1 MLREFVER
9 KVRRE
14 IVRRNFII
22 SALAFV
28 GIFALWYID
37 ALSGLAQPFRM
48 LVNNIHGGLTA
59 FAMQITGGT
68 VESFTLSQV
77 GTYRIEFRD
86 GADALTMSAGYLG
99 SAALGALMFFLVNR
113 APHLVRL
120 IAGVTGAFTI
130 GFLALFIR
138 PAETGDLISMIIC
151 LGLGA
156 LLIALGWTG
165 RGDINQLRSRKSVT
179 QIVLTVISLMTG
191 LHILLDLPLALS
203 TPASVVVDGVETITN
218 PVAYFSEFV
227 LPGFSV
233 QVVAISWAAIAIA
246 LMGIALQFGITRRM
260 KQIPKN
266 DDIV

>member
-37 ALSGLAQPFRM
+37 ALSGLAHPFRM

-59 FAMQITGGT
+59 FAMQITGGA

-77 GTYRIEFRD
+77 GTYTIEFRD
-86 GADALTMSAGYLG
+86 GADALTMPAGYLG

-120 IAGVTGAFTI
+120 IAGITGAFTI

-156 LLIALGWTG
+156 LLIVLGWTG

-191 LHILLDLPLALS
+191 LHILLDLPLVLS
-203 TPASVVVDGVETITN
+203 APAYTGDVITN
-218 PVAYFSEFV
+218 PVAYFAEFV
-227 LPGFSV
+227 MPGVSV
-233 QVVAISWAAIAIA
+233 QVIAISWAAIAIA
-246 LMGIALQFGITRRM
+246 LMALAFQFGIARRM

>member
-22 SALAFV
+22 SAVAFI
-28 GIFALWYID
+28 GILALWYID
-37 ALSGLAQPFRM
+37 SLSGLAHPFRM

-59 FAMQITGGT
+59 FAMQVTGGS

-77 GTYRIEFRD
+77 GTYTIEFRD
-86 GADALTMSAGYLG
+86 GADIVTMSAGYLG

-113 APHLVRL
+113 APHLIRL
-120 IAGVTGAFTI
+120 IAAVTGVFTV

-138 PAETGDLISMIIC
+138 PADAGDLISMIIC
-151 LGLGA
+151 MGFGA
-156 LLIALGWTG
+156 LLILLGWTG

-191 LHILLDLPLALS
+191 LHILLDLPLVLS
-203 TPASVVVDGVETITN
+203 TPAYSGDVITN
-218 PVAYFSEFV
+218 PVAYFAENV
-227 LPGFSV
+227 IPALSV
-233 QVVAISWAAIAIA
+233 QAVAFSWAAIALA
-246 LMGIALQFGITRRM
+246 LMGIAFHFSIVRRM

>member
-22 SALAFV
+22 SAAAFL
-28 GIFALWYID
+28 GILALWYIE
-37 ALSGLAQPFRM
+37 ALSGLAHPFRM
-48 LVNNIHGGLTA
+48 LVNNIHGGFTA

-77 GTYRIEFRD
+77 GTYTIEYSG

-113 APHLVRL
+113 APHLIRL
-120 IAGVTGAFTI
+120 ISIVTGAFTI

-138 PAETGDLISMIIC
+138 PEAAGDWISMIIC
-151 LGLGA
+151 LGFGA
-156 LLIALGWTG
+156 LLIVLGWTG
-165 RGDINQLRSRKSVT
+165 RGDINKLRSRKSIT
-179 QIVLTVISLMTG
+179 QIVLTVISLMIG
-191 LHILLDLPLALS
+191 LHILLDLPLLLS
-203 TPASVVVDGVETITN
+203 TPAYTGDVITN
-218 PVAYFSEFV
+218 PVAYYAEFV
-227 LPGFSV
+227 MPALSV
-233 QVVAISWAAIAIA
+233 QVIGIFWTAIAIG
-246 LMGIALQFGITRRM
+246 LMGIAFQLGITKQL

>member
-14 IVRRNFII
+14 IVRRNFVI

-37 ALSGLAQPFRM
+37 SLSGLAHPFRM

-68 VESFTLSQV
+68 VDSFTLSQV

-120 IAGVTGAFTI
+120 IAGITGAFTI

-156 LLIALGWTG
+156 LLIVLGWTG

-191 LHILLDLPLALS
+191 LHILLDLPLVLS
-203 TPASVVVDGVETITN
+203 TPAYTGDVITN

-227 LPGFSV
+227 MSGVSV

-246 LMGIALQFGITRRM
+246 LMAIAFQFGITRRL

>member
-1 MLREFVER
+1 MFRQFVER

-22 SALAFV
+22 SAAAFL
-28 GIFALWYID
+28 GILALWYIE
-37 ALSGLAQPFRM
+37 ALSGLAHPFRM
-48 LVNNIHGGLTA
+48 LVNNIHGGFTA

-77 GTYRIEFRD
+77 GTYTIEYRG

-113 APHLVRL
+113 APHLIRL
-120 IAGVTGAFTI
+120 ISIVTGAFTI

-138 PAETGDLISMIIC
+138 PEAAGDWISMIIC
-151 LGLGA
+151 LGFGA
-156 LLIALGWTG
+156 LLIVLGWTG
-165 RGDINQLRSRKSVT
+165 RGDINKLRSRKSIT

-191 LHILLDLPLALS
+191 LHILLDLPLLLS
-203 TPASVVVDGVETITN
+203 TPAYTGDVITN
-218 PVAYFSEFV
+218 PVAYYAEFV
-227 LPGFSV
+227 MPALST
-233 QVVAISWAAIAIA
+233 QVIGIFWTAIAIG
-246 LMGIALQFGITRRM
+246 LMGIAFQLGITRQL